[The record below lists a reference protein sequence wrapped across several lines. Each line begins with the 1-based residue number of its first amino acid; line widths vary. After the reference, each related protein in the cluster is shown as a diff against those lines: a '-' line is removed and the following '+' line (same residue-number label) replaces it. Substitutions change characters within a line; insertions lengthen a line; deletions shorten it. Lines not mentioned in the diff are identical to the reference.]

1 MQTIADLIDRGIW
14 VFPIRGRAASLEDAK
29 APLSFCIA
37 SGKVYECGELPGRG
51 GCEERCR
58 SIGGSYVTWK
68 SQEILDISR
77 IYASRG
83 HRAWGIWLKR
93 SGLIGIDIDLR
104 KEPSASAYI
113 DALDMLMCDAGAY
126 VEATA
131 SGGRHYIFR
140 VRADSNYSI
149 TSDARYIE
157 YKYDGYFIVAPSIL
171 SDGVREYRYRA
182 ICGEIPPKAL
192 ISDARRS
199 VEEAFKRILNT
210 RIRIVAQSIDS
221 NVYRPHRPAAF
232 PSLPALEARRIIS
245 SAGGDL
251 LMAAAELFRSCGC
264 HGMAAELERAAA
276 GKPVRIRKVMIDAMR
291 TQRTSRFVF
300 LHLAATAMRIL
311 GVSEQDAYEA
321 ISRISFIDSTE
332 DPVRDSPRNAVDNV
346 YRYSTFRV
354 MAYGMCP
361 LCDLIG
367 MDPCPVRDPYTL
379 IIGKRKKI

>member
-1 MQTIADLIDRGIW
+1 MRIDELIERGIW
-14 VFPIRGRAASLEDAK
+14 IFPIRGNAYSLEDAK

-37 SGKVYECGELPGRG
+37 EKIYECSELPGKG

-58 SIGGSYVTWK
+58 SVGGLYVTWK
-68 SQEILDISR
+68 SDKILEISR
-77 IYASRG
+77 IYATKG
-83 HRAWGIWLKR
+83 HNAWAIWLKK

-104 KEPSASAYI
+104 KEPAASAYI
-113 DALDMLMCDAGAY
+113 DTLDELMCSAGAY
-126 VEATA
+126 VEKTA
-131 SGGRHYIFR
+131 SNGRHYIFR
-140 VRADSNYSI
+140 TDKDYSI
-149 TSDARYIE
+149 SSDAKYIE

-171 SDGVREYRYRA
+171 RDSVKEYRYEA
-182 ICGEIPPKAL
+182 ICGEIPPRTS
-192 ISDARRS
+192 ISDARRYI
-199 VEEAFKRILNT
+199 EESFKRILNVRV
-210 RIRIVAQSIDS
+210 RIAGQSTS
-221 NVYRPHRPAAF
+221 NTNIYQYPYHQIGF
-232 PSLPALEARRIIS
+232 PSIGVLEARRIMS

-251 LMAAAELFRSCGC
+251 LMAAAEFFRSCGC
-264 HGMAAELERAAA
+264 HGMAIELRRAAC
-276 GKPVRIRKVMIDAMR
+276 GEPVRVRKTIVDAMR
-291 TQRTSRFVF
+291 IQRTSRFIF
-300 LHLAATAMRIL
+300 LHLVAVAMRIL

-346 YRYSTFRV
+346 YRYGTFRV